1 MRTRTIKLIIDK
13 TSKKIARETL
23 RNDNKIKDLLRTIA
37 RDPDF
42 KDYALLFSTGSAV
55 GGLLV
60 TIFIKNN
67 LATSDQVEALSNKLD
82 KTDQK
87 IDELSNINAT
97 RSLDRQ
103 DEAGVERLSNK
114 IVESLKNQGLIPQEG
129 KIKTD
134 VVESVNNSNE
144 LEQENKKLKKDLSD
158 KNTTIRNQQIGLI
171 GVTALLFAAFLFRPS
186 KALEI
191 IETITN
197 DN

>member
-1 MRTRTIKLIIDK
+1 MRTRTLKLIIDK

-23 RNDNKIKDLLRTIA
+23 KNDTKIKDLLKTIA

-67 LATSDQVEALSNKLD
+67 LATSDQVEALSN
-82 KTDQK
+82 TMDQK
-87 IDELSNINAT
+87 IDELSNINAA
-97 RSLDRQ
+97 RSLDSQ
-103 DEAGVERLSNK
+103 DEAGIERLSNK
-114 IVESLKNQGLIPQEG
+114 IVEYLKNQGLILQEG
-129 KIKTD
+129 EIKTD
-134 VVESVNNSNE
+134 VVESINNSNE

-191 IETITN
+191 IETLTN
-197 DN
+197 DNYN